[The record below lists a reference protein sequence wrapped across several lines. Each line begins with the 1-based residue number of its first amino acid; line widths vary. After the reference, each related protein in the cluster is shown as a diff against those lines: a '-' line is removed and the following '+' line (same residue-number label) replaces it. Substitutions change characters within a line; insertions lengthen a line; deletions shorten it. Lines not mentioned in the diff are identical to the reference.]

1 MKLAKTFLLAL
12 CLALT
17 GTLAGAP
24 TYAADKVTVLLD
36 WFVNPDHAAL
46 IVARDKGYF
55 AKHGLQVE
63 LIAPADPNAP
73 PKLVAAGQAELAV
86 SYQPQLHLLAGEGLP
101 LVRVGVLVAQP
112 LNTVIA
118 LEGGA
123 VKSLADLKGR
133 KVGFSVGGFEEV
145 VLGTMLESV
154 GLTIRDVTMI
164 NVNFNLSTA
173 LMSGQVDAVVGGFR
187 NFELNQLAIEK
198 RAGKAFLPEQHGVPA
213 YDELILVAHRDR
225 ADPDRIRRVLA
236 ALKEATAW
244 INANSQ
250 EAWQVF
256 VRSGKELDNEL
267 NRRAWTDTVPLL
279 AADPAALDEAR
290 YQAFATFL
298 QEKGMLKR
306 PVPLDRYVREI
317 R

>member
-1 MKLAKTFLLAL
+1 MRTLPSLLLAI
-12 CLALT
+12 CLAL
-17 GTLAGAP
+17 GA
-24 TYAADKVTVLLD
+24 TAARAADKVTVLLD

-73 PKLVAAGQAELAV
+73 PRLVAAGQAELAV
-86 SYQPQLHLLAGEGLP
+86 SYQPQLHLLAGEELP
-101 LVRVGVLVAQP
+101 LVRVGALVAQP

-118 LEGGA
+118 LEGGP
-123 VKSLADLKGR
+123 VRSLADLKGR
-133 KVGFSVGGFEEV
+133 KVGFSVGGFEEI
-145 VLGTMLESV
+145 VLGTMLESA
-154 GLTIRDVTMI
+154 GLTLRDVTMI

-198 RAGKAFLPEQHGVPA
+198 RAGRAFLPERHGVPA
-213 YDELILVAHRDR
+213 YDELILLAHRDK
-225 ADPDRIRRVLA
+225 ADAAKIARVLA

-244 INANSQ
+244 IKANPDQ
-250 EAWQVF
+250 AWTVF
-256 VRSGKELDNEL
+256 AQSGKELDNEL
-267 NRRAWTDTVPLL
+267 NRRAWRDTVPLL
-279 AADPAALDEAR
+279 AADPATLDTAR
-290 YQAFATFL
+290 YEAFAAFL
-298 QEKGMLKR
+298 QKKGMLKR
-306 PVPLDRYVREI
+306 PVPVARYVREI